1 MRATAQ
7 KGRRAGPAEHAGFL
21 HLVTLLSRPNEVVG
35 KSNLTSQLWPS
46 VTVEEGSLRIR
57 FYRCRV
63 PEVRQDN
70 AGGRNGASADE
81 REIFRLLQ
89 I

>member
-7 KGRRAGPAEHAGFL
+7 RGRRAGPAEHAGFL

-35 KSNLTSQLWPS
+35 KSNLTSQVWLS

-57 FYRCRV
+57 FRV

-81 REIFRLLQ
+81 REIFRLFQ